1 MEIFHYD
8 FMQRALLAGL
18 LIGLICPLVGI
29 FVSLRRMSMI
39 ADALSHVCLS
49 GVAAGLLA
57 GINPVL
63 SASAF
68 AVAGALLLERLR
80 DYYRNYSELAIA
92 VMLSTGVALGA
103 VLLSLGRGLNAN
115 FMSYLFGSI
124 IAVSLSDIYII
135 TAIGLVVLATVLLL
149 YKELFLISFD
159 EESARFSGVPVS
171 LLSTIFT
178 ALTALTI
185 AVAMRIVGILLVSS
199 LMILPVA
206 ASLQIAASFKKAI
219 WIAVLLS
226 EGSVLVGLGLS
237 YYLDLAPGGSI
248 ILTSVLFLI
257 TILLQKAVSRS
268 FEKDAPQKLPAK
280 G

>member
-115 FMSYLFGSI
+115 FMSYL
-124 IAVSLSDIYII
+124 
-135 TAIGLVVLATVLLL
+135 LA
-149 YKELFLISFD
+149 
-159 EESARFSGVPVS
+159 A
-171 LLSTIFT
+171 
-178 ALTALTI
+178 
-185 AVAMRIVGILLVSS
+185 
-199 LMILPVA
+199 
-206 ASLQIAASFKKAI
+206 
-219 WIAVLLS
+219 
-226 EGSVLVGLGLS
+226 
-237 YYLDLAPGGSI
+237 
-248 ILTSVLFLI
+248 
-257 TILLQKAVSRS
+257 
-268 FEKDAPQKLPAK
+268 
-280 G
+280 